1 MALTVVHNTP
11 DELDYPTIGTS
22 IRAAYGRRD
31 LKPPPHDLAWRYQKG
46 FGRDSVILS
55 VHDDATRIGQ
65 AVVMIRSLADGRRI
79 ALLGDLFV
87 DAVPNAAFAAML
99 LYRNLQALLEDGQF
113 SLIYTVP
120 NQTAADLDRK
130 VLGLDQV
137 NKIEVL
143 PGFVFGRTYSGGLSG
158 RADKAADFLPDDDA
172 KMLWR
177 KSDLAKRIAAPC
189 QDFVVG
195 RSHNATIIAVTRK
208 VGPVKAL
215 VLAAAYGEGR
225 AEDWKKAVG
234 QCAKHTRR
242 RVVLNGTGRAAIP
255 GVVFGSIPKRYGR
268 TFNVSYRIGK
278 DGADLVSKLQFL
290 DLDVM

>member
-11 DELDYPTIGTS
+11 DELDYPTVGTS
-22 IRAAYGRRD
+22 IRAAYGRRG

-46 FGRDSVILS
+46 FGSDSVILS
-55 VHDDATRIGQ
+55 VHDDEIRIGQ
-65 AVVMIRSLADGRRI
+65 AVVMIRSLGDGRRI
-79 ALLGDLFV
+79 ALLGDLYV

-137 NKIEVL
+137 KKVEVSL
-143 PGFVFGRTYSGGLSG
+143 GFVFGRTFSGGLSG
-158 RADKAADFLPDDDA
+158 RAADATDFLPDEGPS
-172 KMLWR
+172 MLWR
-177 KSDLAKRIAAPC
+177 KADLANRVAAPC
-189 QDFVVG
+189 QDYVVG
-195 RSHNATIIAVTRK
+195 RSHNVAILGVTRK

-225 AEDWKKAVG
+225 AEDWKKAIG
-234 QCAKHTRR
+234 QCAKHTRG
-242 RVVLNGTGRAAIP
+242 RVVLNGTGRAAVP

-278 DGADLVSKLQFL
+278 DGADLAPKLQFL